1 MARLPVNPTRMELLR
16 LRKRLVVA
24 IRGHKLLKDKLDG
37 LMKEFMTLAERYRS
51 YRLKVDSR
59 LPDILKLFVVSEM
72 TSSRQITE
80 DALESTRQD
89 LELNLQKKR
98 VMGVVVPRLE
108 FTFGEV
114 KGMYSFIHTSPELDR
129 AIITLKDFMQVL
141 IEMAEL
147 EESLRLMSSEIEK
160 TRRRV
165 NALEYTVIPRMQE
178 TVKYI
183 TTKLDEMERSNT
195 SRLMKIKA
203 LRLAQESQV
212 KAAKNNPSR

>member
-37 LMKEFMTLAERYRS
+37 LMKEFMGLAEEYRR
-51 YRLKVDSR
+51 YRLKVDRR
-59 LPDILKLFVVSEM
+59 LPEILKLFVISEI

-80 DALESTRQD
+80 DALEGTRQD
-89 LELNLQKKR
+89 LKLTIQRKR
-98 VMGVVVPRLE
+98 VMGVVVPELGFE
-108 FTFGEV
+108 FGDV

-129 AIITLKDFMQVL
+129 AIVSLKDFMPVL
-141 IEMAEL
+141 IKMAEL
-147 EESLRLMSSEIEK
+147 EETLRLMSSEIEK

-165 NALEYTVIPRMQE
+165 NALEYTVIPRMQD

-183 TTKLDEMERSNT
+183 TSKLDEMERSNT

-203 LRLAQESQV
+203 LRLAQESQSR
-212 KAAKNNPSR
+212 AAKA